1 MADFKGIKR
10 RQELRGEAAGM
21 AVIDDFAHHPTA
33 VRETIS
39 AIRARYPDRRLVAI
53 FEPRSN
59 TSRRRVF
66 ESEYA
71 DALAAADEAILAGV
85 FKKADSLAE
94 SELLRPDFV
103 VERIRKAGKQAHYL
117 AGVDDIIEH
126 LVRGKSGKDV
136 VLIMSNGGFGNI
148 WERLRRRRRS
158 TASSRRRSAPRARAG
173 RGRSARSCGSPTPR
187 RARSAVPRATY
198 RCA

>member
-1 MADFKGIKR
+1 MADWKGVKR

-33 VRETIS
+33 VRETIA

-59 TSRRRVF
+59 TSRRRIF

-71 DALAAADEAILAGV
+71 DALAAADETILAGV

-94 SELLRPDFV
+94 SDMLRPDFV
-103 VERIRKAGKQAHYL
+103 VERIKKAGKQAHYI

-126 LVRGKSGKDV
+126 VVRGNGRKDV
-136 VLIMSNGGFGNI
+136 VLVMSNGGFGNI
-148 WERLRRRRRS
+148 WERLL
-158 TASSRRRSAPRARAG
+158 ARL
-173 RGRSARSCGSPTPR
+173 RQS
-187 RARSAVPRATY
+187 
-198 RCA
+198 